1 MSLYSRGKYDEAVKA
16 LLTAADLNPNDARCY
31 FFLSRAFANT
41 PIQADSVIA
50 RFKRYAELEP
60 KNPNAAYYY
69 AVALWKGKRADDPE
83 KIVPQVESL
92 LQKAIAL
99 DPRMADAH
107 MQLGSLY
114 SSQREYTKSIA
125 QYQSALALNPDLS
138 DAHYRL
144 GQDYIHTGQKD
155 LAQTEVEIYQ
165 KQRAQHLA
173 EADKERAAVKQFVYS
188 APNFAPSKQ

>member
-1 MSLYSRGKYDEAVKA
+1 
-16 LLTAADLNPNDARCY
+16 
-31 FFLSRAFANT
+31 
-41 PIQADSVIA
+41 VIA

-60 KNPNAAYYY
+60 KNANGAYYY
-69 AVALWKGKRADDPE
+69 ALALWKGKRADDPE

-114 SSQREYTKSIA
+114 SSQREYSKSIA

-173 EADKERAAVKQFVYS
+173 EADKERAEVKQFVYS
-188 APNFAPSKQ
+188 ATNSAASKQ